1 MGSFGTE
8 NFRSLIFFIFWLF
21 TEFSRLRDRG
31 VVRHLASERHAR
43 RSICRSSATRLLQQ
57 ARRTASHAGR
67 PCAGFGNLVEAPALR
82 IVDLARPLG
91 YHDGFRRLA
100 SVRLIGPQGSGE
112 ARLAVQHFTQRVG
125 TSTTHHVVL
134 PNPRRRL
141 QGRALTRLTMSRR
154 FGRTKRE
161 EVDAMQVKETVAYVL
176 NHEFQISVPASD
188 LDAKADA
195 RLVDL
200 KDKVRL
206 NGFRPGKVPVSHL
219 KKVYGRSVMAE
230 TVEQTIRDTNSQI
243 FSERGFRLATEP
255 KVTMPTEE
263 KAVED
268 ILTGKSDLTY
278 TVAIEVVPAIQLAD
292 FKSFS
297 VEKPVADVTDADVDE
312 AIKRIADQNRGYT
325 AKAEGAKA
333 ETGDRVTISFK
344 GTIDGTPFDG
354 GTGEN
359 IQVVIGAGQ
368 FIPGFEEQLVGIAAG
383 ETRNLKV
390 SFPKNYMSEK
400 LAGQPAEFET
410 TATAIEAPQGVEIND
425 EFAKTLGLESL
436 DKLKQA
442 ARERLTAEYAGATRQ
457 RVKRTLLD
465 RLDEAHQFE
474 APPTLIDE
482 EFNLMWNSIKAEME
496 SGGKTFAD
504 ENTTEEASQEE
515 YRKIAD
521 RRVRLGLV
529 LSEIGEK
536 NKITVTDDEV
546 SRAVIERAR
555 QMPGREKEVWDYYRS
570 NANALAQLR
579 APIYEDKVVDF
590 ILELANVTEKK
601 VTREDLFKDDEAEK
615 SAA

>member
-1 MGSFGTE
+1 LTLSG
-8 NFRSLIFFIFWLF
+8 
-21 TEFSRLRDRG
+21 
-31 VVRHLASERHAR
+31 
-43 RSICRSSATRLLQQ
+43 
-57 ARRTASHAGR
+57 
-67 PCAGFGNLVEAPALR
+67 VEA
-82 IVDLARPLG
+82 
-91 YHDGFRRLA
+91 
-100 SVRLIGPQGSGE
+100 GP
-112 ARLAVQHFTQRVG
+112 
-125 TSTTHHVVL
+125 
-134 PNPRRRL
+134 
-141 QGRALTRLTMSRR
+141 SR
-154 FGRTKRE
+154 KKI
-161 EVDAMQVKETVAYVL
+161 DAMQVTETLAEGL
-176 NHEFQISVPASD
+176 KHEFQISVSASD
-188 LDAKADA
+188 LGTKADA
-195 RLVDL
+195 KLVDL

-243 FSERGFRLATEP
+243 FTERGFRLATEP

-278 TVAIEVVPAIQLAD
+278 TVSIEVVPAIQLAD
-292 FKSFS
+292 FKSFT
-297 VEKPVADVTDADVDE
+297 VEKPIVEVSAADVDE
-312 AIKRIADQNRGYT
+312 AIKRIADQNRPFA

-344 GTIDGTPFDG
+344 GSIDGTPFEG

-359 IQVVIGAGQ
+359 IPLVIGSGQ
-368 FIPGFEEQLVGIAAG
+368 FIPGFEEQMIGVAAG
-383 ETRNLKV
+383 ETRTLKV
-390 SFPKNYMSEK
+390 SFPKNYASEK
-400 LAGQPAEFET
+400 LAGQAAEFET
-410 TATAIEAPQGVEIND
+410 TATLIEAPQETKIDD

-436 DKLKQA
+436 DKLKEA
-442 ARERLTAEYAGATRQ
+442 ARERLVAEFAGATRQ
-457 RVKRTLLD
+457 RVKRMLLD
-465 RLDEAHQFE
+465 RLDETHRFE
-474 APPTLIDE
+474 APPSLVEE
-482 EFNLMWNSIKAEME
+482 EFNLMWSSIKAEME
-496 SGGKTFAD
+496 SSGKSFAD
-504 ENTTEEASQEE
+504 EDTTEEAAKTE
-515 YRKIAD
+515 YHTIAD

-555 QMPGREKEVWDYYRS
+555 QMPGREKEVWDYYRN

-601 VTREDLFKDDEAEK
+601 VTREELLKEDDEK